1 MKKTIWIVLFA
12 LAGLHVQAQEET
24 ATSSQSE
31 LDWYNCSVEEDHVYG
46 AAVNQAYDYLKG
58 RKVKKH
64 PIVALIGGGM
74 DIEHEDLKQSIWKN
88 RKEKANQKDDDKNGL
103 VDDLYGWNFLGGK
116 DGRIMEYT
124 MSEGDREFMRLK
136 DKYADYIYNRG
147 KFYKIV
153 DGRRVEVEAPDSEFY
168 YYYNQVLGESKL
180 ARAYGGYMFSYV
192 IKEYGDRFYD
202 QMRKRFPEKEH
213 FTLSD
218 FETCYDKDAPQD
230 SLSDAAFLLMAY
242 AFGLYNT
249 DQWETVYNT
258 FVVPTVANGREMY
271 EEVLSKPES
280 NDHRREIVGDDPL
293 DLSDDRYG
301 NNQLLTADA
310 APGVLAAGIIAGKR
324 GNGLGGDGI
333 TDQARIMTLRV
344 CANGGDPY
352 LKDMALAMRY
362 AIDHGADV
370 IVLPGQNTLYPE
382 EQKRWVTDMLRY
394 AEEKGV
400 LVVVPVYDLSLDLSE
415 ITFFPNRNMD
425 GGKALTNLIT
435 VAASDKAGNPS
446 MNANYGVEGLDLF
459 APGIDIYSTY
469 TGDSYRTG
477 SGEFLAAAS
486 VAGTAALIKSYFPKL
501 TGSQIRD
508 ILLRSVT
515 SRRGAEVEK
524 GIRVDDNATQD
535 LFLFE
540 DLCAS
545 GGILNAYQA
554 VVEAEKTAKK

>member
-12 LAGLHVQAQEET
+12 LAGLHVQAQEEA

-31 LDWYNCSVEEDHVYG
+31 LDWYNCSVEEDRVYG
-46 AAVNQAYDYLKG
+46 AAVNKAYDYLKG
-58 RKVKKH
+58 RKVKKR
-64 PIVALIGGGM
+64 PVVALIGGGM
-74 DIEHEDLKQSIWKN
+74 DIEHEDLKQAIWKN
-88 RKEKANQKDDDKNGL
+88 RKEKANQKDDDRNGL

-136 DKYADYIYNRG
+136 ERYADYIYNQG

-202 QMRKRFPEKEH
+202 QMRKRFPEKER

-242 AFGLYNT
+242 AFSLYNT

-271 EEVLSKPES
+271 EEVLNKPES

-333 TDQARIMTLRV
+333 ADQARIMTLRI

-382 EQKRWVTDMLRY
+382 AQKRWVAEMLRY

-459 APGIDIYSTY
+459 APGIDIYSAY

-524 GIRVDDNATQD
+524 GIRVDENATQD

-554 VVEAEKTAKK
+554 VVEAEKTTKK